1 MTETPLVDITLVDVG
16 EGIAEAQILEWLVAV
31 GQNVSADQSVVLIST
46 DKAAVELPA
55 PVSGILRERLVQVG
69 ATVPVGSTLARI
81 EATQEA
87 DGMLTSHVT
96 ESSASPK
103 IDAVSSA
110 PAARLLAGRLN
121 AELATP
127 SPSGP
132 NGQTLDEDVRHPAT
146 GNPVV
151 GEASPRSH
159 RERAV
164 DERTPLR
171 GTRLAVARS
180 TTASWRDVPHI
191 VEFRQIDATQL
202 QQTREAY
209 RSQIESDKIHLTFL
223 PFFVKATAIAL
234 SRHPSFNAR
243 LDMESEEII
252 EHQYCNIGIATAIDS
267 GLIVPVLRN
276 VEHQS
281 VFEIAHALSTLIE
294 RARSQTLLLSEMTG
308 GTFTITNFGSY
319 GTWLGTPIVRTP
331 EVAIAG
337 FGRIQPA
344 VIPVDG
350 MPAVRP
356 VLPLSVATDHRLN
369 DGVHLAAFVETI
381 AELLANPSVLLP
393 EKEKVQ
399 R

>member
-1 MTETPLVDITLVDVG
+1 MTETALVDITLVDVG
-16 EGIAEAQILEWLVAV
+16 EGISEAQILEWLVAV

-55 PVSGILRERLVQVG
+55 PVSGILREQLVQVG

-81 EATQEA
+81 EATQPA

-96 ESSASPK
+96 EPWASPT
-103 IDAVSSA
+103 IDAATSV
-110 PAARLLAGRLN
+110 PTVRPLARELN
-121 AELATP
+121 TELATP

-132 NGQTLDEDVRHPAT
+132 NGQILDEDVSRPT
-146 GNPVV
+146 DGTPSIE
-151 GEASPRSH
+151 EASRRSQ
-159 RERAV
+159 RDRV
-164 DERTPLR
+164 DDLRTPLR
-171 GTRLAVARS
+171 GMRLTIARS

-191 VEFRQIDATQL
+191 VEFRQIDATRL

-209 RSQIESDKIHLTFL
+209 RSQIESDNIHLTFL

-234 SRHPSFNAR
+234 SRHPSFNAQ

-252 EHQYCNIGIATAIDS
+252 QHQYCNIGIATAIDS
-267 GLIVPVLRN
+267 GLTVPVLRN

-281 VFEIAHALSTLIE
+281 VSDIAHALSTLIE
-294 RARSQTLLLSEMTG
+294 RARRQTLLISEMTG

-319 GTWLGTPIVRTP
+319 GTWLGTPIIRTP

-344 VIPVDG
+344 VVAVDG
-350 MPAVRP
+350 MPVVRP

-369 DGVHLAAFVETI
+369 DGLHLAAFVETI
-381 AELLANPSVLLP
+381 AELLANPSTLLT
-393 EKEKVQ
+393 EKEGVQ

>member
-1 MTETPLVDITLVDVG
+1 
-16 EGIAEAQILEWLVAV
+16 
-31 GQNVSADQSVVLIST
+31 
-46 DKAAVELPA
+46 
-55 PVSGILRERLVQVG
+55 
-69 ATVPVGSTLARI
+69 
-81 EATQEA
+81 
-87 DGMLTSHVT
+87 MLTSHIT
-96 ESSASPK
+96 EPWASPK

-110 PAARLLAGRLN
+110 PAARPLSRKLS
-121 AELATP
+121 AELAAL

-132 NGQTLDEDVRHPAT
+132 NGRTLHEDVRRPAT
-146 GNPVV
+146 GNPVA
-151 GEASPRSH
+151 GETSPRSH

-171 GTRLAVARS
+171 GTRLAVTRS

-252 EHQYCNIGIATAIDS
+252 QYQYCNIGIATAIES

-281 VFEIAHALSTLIE
+281 VFDIAHALSALIE
-294 RARSQTLLLSEMTG
+294 RARRQTLPMNEMTG

-319 GTWLGTPIVRTP
+319 GTWLGTPIIRTP

-344 VIPVDG
+344 VVPVDG
-350 MPAVRP
+350 IPAVRP

-369 DGVHLAAFVETI
+369 DGMHLAAFVESI
-381 AELLANPSVLLP
+381 AELLANPSSLLT
-393 EKEKVQ
+393 EKEGV
-399 R
+399 RR